1 VLGDLYVFTPKYIMT
16 KLIPASLR
24 YSASG
29 LTLIVHI
36 TYLASKLNIV
46 TEIVVA
52 KKYLFY

>member
-1 VLGDLYVFTPKYIMT
+1 LGDLYVFTPKYIMT